1 MSSNTSSL
9 LSWPTPQ
16 DLALVG
22 LGFVLYLM
30 AYELHQVLLPYVT
43 YVQGV
48 DLLFLPAGIKLVM
61 VMIGGWRGALG
72 CGLALLLMTNHVWPE
87 LTPALQVLY
96 AALSAGVTW
105 LVVRQMFSH
114 KGLGQSLEGLCF
126 WDIVHIDAINTLL
139 HGAVLNS
146 FFWLLGTRSAE
157 EWVSSVLAMAL
168 GDFLG
173 TGVILI
179 LVLLLDR
186 ALRLSTR
193 R

>member
-1 MSSNTSSL
+1 MSSHTSSL
-9 LSWPTPQ
+9 LPWPKPQ

-30 AYELHQVLLPYVT
+30 SYELHRVLLPYVA

-72 CGLALLLMTNHVWPE
+72 CGLALLVMTNHVWPE
-87 LTPALQVLY
+87 LSPPLQVVY

-105 LVVRQMFSH
+105 LVVRQMFKH
-114 KGLGQSLEGLCF
+114 KALGQSLEGLCF

-139 HGAVLNS
+139 HGLVLNS
-146 FFWLLGTRSAE
+146 FFWLLGNRTAE
-157 EWVSSVLAMAL
+157 TLPSSVLAMAF

-173 TGVILI
+173 TGVV
-179 LVLLLDR
+179 LVLVLAVDR
-186 ALRLSTR
+186 VLRLSTQK
-193 R
+193 